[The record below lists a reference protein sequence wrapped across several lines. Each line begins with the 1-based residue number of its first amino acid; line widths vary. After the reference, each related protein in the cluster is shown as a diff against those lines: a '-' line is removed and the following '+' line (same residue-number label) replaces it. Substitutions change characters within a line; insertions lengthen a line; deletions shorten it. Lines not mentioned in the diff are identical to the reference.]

1 VVRFHAAL
9 NLTLG
14 LALMV
19 SAVSTVMLPAQTAP
33 AQAIATDAT
42 AKEHA
47 FEVASIKPS
56 KSGDSGSDSNFNH
69 SRFTAKNIQLKTLM
83 QYNAFGIPAAQIVGG
98 PPWLNSDR
106 FDIDARVD
114 DAVVEQMVKLSREER
129 TLWRQQ
135 MFQQLLADRF
145 KLAFHWEMKE
155 FPVYALVVAKNG
167 PKIKP
172 LKNAITGTST
182 SAGNGNLTARGV
194 TMEKLAQTLTQ
205 ELARELGRIVI
216 DKTGLEGN
224 YDVKLTWSPDDSSA
238 TTTDISNGNA
248 TPAGP
253 SIFTAIQ
260 EQLGLKLESTKASV
274 KTLVIDHIE
283 QPSEN

>member
-1 VVRFHAAL
+1 
-9 NLTLG
+9 
-14 LALMV
+14 
-19 SAVSTVMLPAQTAP
+19 
-33 AQAIATDAT
+33 
-42 AKEHA
+42 
-47 FEVASIKPS
+47 
-56 KSGDSGSDSNFNH
+56 
-69 SRFTAKNIQLKTLM
+69 
-83 QYNAFGIPAAQIVGG
+83 
-98 PPWLNSDR
+98 
-106 FDIDARVD
+106 
-114 DAVVEQMVKLSREER
+114 
-129 TLWRQQ
+129 
-135 MFQQLLADRF
+135 
-145 KLAFHWEMKE
+145 
-155 FPVYALVVAKNG
+155 
-167 PKIKP
+167 
-172 LKNAITGTST
+172 
-182 SAGNGNLTARGV
+182 
-194 TMEKLAQTLTQ
+194 MEKLAQTLTQ